1 MKVLQ
6 VNNYNYLKGGSEK
19 VYQETIKILLANNHD
34 VRYFSTLNSKNE
46 NICPGVS
53 VDVKYWKDANNLI
66 SKIPLVFNFIY
77 NRKVAKQLDKFIKE
91 FKPDVA
97 HLHIYYGL
105 LSNSIIKVLR
115 KNNIPIVQSVH
126 EYRLLCPAYTLLDSK
141 NRVCERCAKKK
152 IKIDCII
159 KGCIKN
165 SKILSFLAVFENI
178 IRDLLFNNQ
187 KKIDAFIM
195 VSQFI
200 NDKHIQYCPKLSS
213 KSFQIYNSVDI
224 DYYKKYIVD
233 INLKEDYYLY
243 FGRLSH
249 EKGLTTLFRVFEK
262 NQNLKLKVAGTGPIE
277 KELNDFVEQNNISN
291 IEFLGFVKGESLYEL
306 ISKAKF
312 TIVPSEWYENN
323 PLSVIESLVLGTPVI
338 GAKIGGIPEIVIDN
352 FNGYI
357 HESGSVDSM
366 NDCII
371 KSYNI
376 SFDEYCKLCENSK
389 ENAHKFFNNDYYYTK
404 LMEVYTKVI
413 EK

>member
-34 VRYFSTLNSKNE
+34 LRYFSSFNFKND
-46 NICPGVS
+46 NICLGVN
-53 VDVKYWKDANNLI
+53 VNVKHWSDASSFL
-66 SKIPLVFNFIY
+66 SKITSAINFIY
-77 NRKVAKQLDKFIKE
+77 NRSVAKQLDKFIKE

-152 IKIDCII
+152 IKIDCIK

-165 SKILSFLAVFENI
+165 SKILSFLAVFENM

-200 NDKHIQYCPKLSS
+200 NDKHIQYYPKLGS

-224 DYYKKYIVD
+224 DYYKKFIVN

-291 IEFLGFVKGESLYEL
+291 IEFLGFVKGEPLYEL

-338 GAKIGGIPEIVIDN
+338 GANIGGIPEIIIDN
-352 FNGYI
+352 FNGFI
-357 HESGSVDSM
+357 HESGSVDSL
-366 NDCII
+366 NNSIE
-371 KSYNI
+371 KSYNL
-376 SFDEYCKLCENSK
+376 SLDEYSIICENSK
-389 ENAHKFFNNDYYYTK
+389 SNAHEIFNNDSYYKK
-404 LMEVYTKVI
+404 LIKVYEKVI
-413 EK
+413 GE